1 MRAILEPGA
10 LEVKEVGEQPV
21 KSLFLASMKD
31 TREDRAQR
39 KKSDTNWDYTEEDS
53 LELDN
58 LYRWI
63 P

>member
-1 MRAILEPGA
+1 MKSKPFSRKESLNVMRAILEPGA

-39 KKSDTNWDYTEEDS
+39 KKSDTN
-53 LELDN
+53 
-58 LYRWI
+58 
-63 P
+63 

>member
-39 KKSDTNWDYTEEDS
+39 KKSDTN
-53 LELDN
+53 
-58 LYRWI
+58 
-63 P
+63 

>member
-1 MRAILEPGA
+1 MPSYVKSKPFSRKESLNVMRAILEPGA

-39 KKSDTNWDYTEEDS
+39 KKSDTN
-53 LELDN
+53 
-58 LYRWI
+58 
-63 P
+63 